1 MVIKVLII
9 LMLLALSTISLT
21 LLVDLVPPLQT
32 KLEKKIKL
40 TNENREKVSEQAK
53 KVRQDLVDHANE
65 IASKIREILKSK

>member
-1 MVIKVLII
+1 
-9 LMLLALSTISLT
+9 MLLALSTISLT